1 MSLQWFRSLFVA
13 QEQLRFDDYI
23 AVIIGSCNQIGK
35 AIALKCVTDEGI
47 NVALIDIEQNKESL
61 LELHD
66 ELKSKAKSKNIQIE
80 SYFIDSLI
88 DMQSIN
94 AVAERIKS
102 KFNTNSIQFLFN
114 NMDSLMLCN
123 HDKNDKITPI
133 LSSNMKNRNDQLH
146 TVMNTN
152 FWSTLY
158 WTRSFIPL
166 LTSKENMDAN
176 RKRFIINTSSFKAA
190 FHSDSIY
197 CVSKQC
203 VHALSEIMKT
213 EIDGMLSQSS
223 FDLKVKILCPRIV
236 EGNDEYNL
244 MNISQQKIIKKVQ
257 ISMEEFGNIVFKGIR
272 DENVFI
278 IQSHPKIARIYAS
291 DQLIGINEAH
301 KQNAKIFTK
310 RLFKSILSKL

>member
-1 MSLQWFRSLFVA
+1 MSLQWFRSLFVS
-13 QEQLRFDDYI
+13 QRQLRFDDYI

-35 AIALKCVTDEGI
+35 AIALKCVTDECI
-47 NVALIDIEQNKESL
+47 NVALIDIQQNEQSL
-61 LELHD
+61 LKLHN

-80 SYFIDSLI
+80 SFSVDSQI

-94 AVAERIKS
+94 AVVERIKS
-102 KFNTNSIQFLFN
+102 KFNTSSIQFLFN

-123 HDKNDKITPI
+123 DKKYEITPI
-133 LSSNMKNRNDQLH
+133 LSSNMSNRNYQLH

-158 WTRSFIPL
+158 WTRSFLPL
-166 LTSKENMDAN
+166 LTSNENMDAN
-176 RKRFIINTSSFKAA
+176 RKCFIINTSSLKAVS
-190 FHSDSIY
+190 HSDSFY

-213 EIDGMLSQSS
+213 EIDEMLSQSS
-223 FDLKVKILCPRIV
+223 FDLKVKILCPGFV
-236 EGNDEYNL
+236 ERNDAYNL
-244 MNISQQKIIKKVQ
+244 KNISQQKIIEKVQ
-257 ISMEEFGNIVFKGIR
+257 ISVEEFGDIVFEGIR
-272 DENVFI
+272 DDNVFI
-278 IQSHPKIARIYAS
+278 IESHPKIARIYAS

-301 KQNAKIFTK
+301 KQNANIFTK